1 MKQLQGIEG
10 RLSINDLTKV
20 SDLIYFDGPLLSHYV
35 HKSGENYLS
44 YWVDCDDKFQRW
56 LVFKVGITSLQQYV
70 DKRLSLFNVISQLDD
85 GFVYLIDIDECG
97 NSTQPTIIF
106 WINYQMIIFHTK
118 IHIMIFR

>member
-97 NSTQPTIIF
+97 NATQPTIIF
-106 WINYQMIIFHTK
+106 LDQLPDDYFPYEDSYYD
-118 IHIMIFR
+118 FR